1 MRIKMYTKKGNKN
14 DIDRALSVDKL
25 MEKQNDFKTEITLL
39 QYHASKLGVSLE
51 QSPKCHPELAREGIE
66 YAWGIAKLKYRQ
78 APLSAKQ
85 TSDAFKKLVY
95 ECLSADNESVLNIT
109 RIYSCSKRARQ
120 YMVMYKALGAIRFEE
135 IDGIEVGELVNKHSI
150 LESSIKMFWRLT
162 KKKHCGVLDH
172 QVEDIHIPMKDVKES
187 DKKEHLACCVVGKM
201 VTLGNLKIVRENKLV
216 FLLAYV

>member
-95 ECLSADNESVLNIT
+95 ECLSADNGSVLNIT
-109 RIYSCSKRARQ
+109 RIRSCSKKARQ
-120 YMVMYKALGAIRFEE
+120 YMMMYKAIGAIRFEE

-150 LESSIKMFWRLT
+150 LESSIKMFRRLT
-162 KKKHCGVLDH
+162 KKKKKHRGVLDH
-172 QVEDIHIPMKDVKES
+172 QVEDIHILMKDVKET
-187 DKKEHLACCVVGKM
+187 DKKEHLVRCVVQKM
-201 VTLGNLKIVRENKLV
+201 VTLHRKL
-216 FLLAYV
+216 